1 MHDYIIRQAE
11 ITDLEKLRLVL
22 KNTNLPF
29 KDIDKH
35 LEKFLLLEHFGE
47 IIGSVGLEVYGKVA
61 LLRSLAV
68 IKDYQGKKLG
78 QKLYQNIILKSK
90 ELKIIEI
97 YLLTETA
104 ANFFKN
110 RGFQKIARND
120 VPESIQQTAE
130 FSILCPETAVCMLL
144 KLS

>member
-35 LEKFLLLEHFGE
+35 LENFLLLEHFGE

-90 ELKIIEI
+90 DLKIIEI

-110 RGFQKIARND
+110 RGFQKISRND

-144 KLS
+144 KIS